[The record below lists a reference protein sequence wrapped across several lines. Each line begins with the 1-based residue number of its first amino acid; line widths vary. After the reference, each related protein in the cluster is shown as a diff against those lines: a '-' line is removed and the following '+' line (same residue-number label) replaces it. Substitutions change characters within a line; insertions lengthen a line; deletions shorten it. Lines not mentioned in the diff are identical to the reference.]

1 MFVMVMFSEF
11 LFHLN
16 LASLEIYFEFKPSD
30 RDEYDL
36 RLTL

>member
-11 LFHLN
+11 LLLLN
-16 LASLEIYFEFKPSD
+16 LARLEIYFEFKPSD
-30 RDEYDL
+30 GEERDL